1 MNLEALIDFPRFS
14 NPNCYPIENA
24 DLFFPD
30 SQIQL
35 EQRLPRLL
43 SLCGSCIHQAE
54 CRAYAI
60 KNEIQDGIWGGTTPI
75 QRKAIWKQYRKEE
88 KSNASL
94 REIQYWLSIGFTKEQ
109 VAKKLGIKVPSLERR
124 LDRAKQKGIL

>member
-1 MNLEALIDFPRFS
+1 MNLNALIDFPRFS
-14 NPNCYPIENA
+14 SPNCYPLEDE

-60 KNEIQDGIWGGTTPI
+60 KNEIHDGVWGGLTPQ

-109 VAKKLGIKVPSLERR
+109 VAKKLGIKTPSLERR